1 MDVISVHLSADERR
15 IVWAIPR
22 GEIVVRRNGPRWN
35 LDAETTDPASLSW
48 RWDDA
53 VDSLRRWLAEYQP
66 PIVYEHE
73 HLNRRPGEPVPA
85 HGFVTGMFTMTADEA
100 SEVGVDLRGA
110 PEAAFLV
117 LEPDAETLELLD
129 AGALPYT
136 SPALEGAYEDDTGEV
151 WPLVLIHHSFVRN
164 PRQKRRQVPSHD
176 LRGLSDTAYASRAAR
191 LSEGESPCTYGVIMQ
206 DNEEKD
212 APMADAPEGGGGDA
226 LAELAEMVRSL
237 AERLDRIESAA
248 MADAP
253 AEDDN
258 AAAMSDD
265 ATEVDKLRSDLAAM
279 RAELARRDAAEE
291 VRAVMSERE
300 APAEAADLLTDLRIE
315 LGEARFKSVVGLM
328 PKRVTPKTSR
338 AAAPAGSIS
347 AALGDLDVA
356 SMTVGQVAHAL
367 RERDGFAH
375 DYSHYVPEARAIK
388 GAI

>member
-1 MDVISVHLSADERR
+1 MDVISVHLADEDRR

-22 GEIVVRRNGPRWN
+22 GEIVVRRNGPRWD
-35 LDAETTDPASLSW
+35 LDADETDPASLRW

-85 HGFVTGMFTMTADEA
+85 RGFVTGLFTMTSDEA

-136 SPALEGAYEDDTGEV
+136 SPALEGNYEDDTGEV

-164 PRQKRRQVPSHD
+164 PRQKRRQVPATD
-176 LRGLSDTAYASRAAR
+176 LRALSDAPHVYAAR

-253 AEDDN
+253 AEDDT

-265 ATEVDKLRSDLAAM
+265 ATEVDRLRSDLAAM

-315 LGEARFKSVVGLM
+315 LGEDRFKSVVSLM

-347 AALGDLDVA
+347 AALGDLDVS
-356 SMTVGQVAHAL
+356 SMTMGEVAHAL
-367 RERDGFAH
+367 RERDGFTH
-375 DYSHYVPEARAIK
+375 DYAHYVPEARAIK
-388 GAI
+388 GATR